1 MVLWNY
7 VPNKDSRKDV
17 VNAMKTNLGLL
28 EYEDKKT
35 FSFSINDE
43 YEKQIVGYG
52 PYNSNYTYKLVPNF
66 VGYSEAV
73 ARSIASRNGI
83 KVVFSGS
90 GGTVVS
96 QSAPVNKR
104 VDKLNG
110 SVTLTLSGSSKS
122 NTTTESSKD
131 TSKNNN
137 NNNNNKDKG
146 TSSDETKK
154 DDEKDDEKD
163 DIGSDDKTT
172 SSDETK
178 KDEKSSNGGNN

>member
-1 MVLWNY
+1 
-7 VPNKDSRKDV
+7 
-17 VNAMKTNLGLL
+17 MKI
-28 EYEDKKT
+28 KKT

-137 NNNNNKDKG
+137 NNNNKDKENKDL
-146 TSSDETKK
+146 DDKK
-154 DDEKDDEKD
+154 DDKTDDDK
-163 DIGSDDKTT
+163 GSSSSDDKTT

-178 KDEKSSNGGNN
+178 KKMRNHLMVVIIN